1 MTISVERA
9 KLLEEIDLIPE
20 DRLDAIY
27 HLLHYFRLGLEAS
40 REDSESVMRFA
51 GCWGEMTD
59 EAFDAF
65 ARDIAERRQRAFSRR
80 PNRDAGTH

>member
-40 REDSESVMRFA
+40 REDSVYCTPKTGHF
-51 GCWGEMTD
+51 
-59 EAFDAF
+59 
-65 ARDIAERRQRAFSRR
+65 
-80 PNRDAGTH
+80 